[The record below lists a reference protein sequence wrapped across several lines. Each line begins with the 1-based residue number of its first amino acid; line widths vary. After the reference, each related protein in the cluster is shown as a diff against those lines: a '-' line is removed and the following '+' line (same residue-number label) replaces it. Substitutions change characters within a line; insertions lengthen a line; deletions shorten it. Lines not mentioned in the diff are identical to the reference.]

1 MKLKRQVE
9 IVEGL
14 PDLTALINV
23 VLLLV
28 FFFLLS
34 STFVQR
40 PGLKIDLPVSK
51 TLGVLPYE
59 SLVVMITAPD
69 EVFFRN
75 RKMTLGQLREEL
87 TREAA
92 NSVDQQVVIQA
103 DGRVPYATIVEVMDM
118 AFQCN
123 FQAVNLATRVDFAG
137 ETSRQ

>member
-9 IVEGL
+9 IVKGL

-34 STFVQR
+34 SAFVQR
-40 PGLKIDLPVSK
+40 PGLKIDLPMSK

-69 EVFFRN
+69 EVFFKN
-75 RKMTLGQLREEL
+75 SKMTLADLREEL
-87 TREAA
+87 QGEAER
-92 NSVDQQVVIQA
+92 SVDQQVVIQS

-123 FQAVNLATRVDFAG
+123 FQAVNLATRVDSDG
-137 ETSRQ
+137 ETTPR